1 MATFHYWS
9 RGYAAF
15 ASNTNAKL
23 GDLSAP
29 VLVTLS
35 SEIKHDQEFSV
46 TNGSTQEIFD
56 IDDDIGSFGVLG
68 ILSTQDVLLQI
79 VIDDDGD
86 NGEAFVVIKLRAN
99 FPFWLPYDDALAG
112 DGTVDLFDGTAD
124 LIERLTIKNS
134 SGSTAKV
141 RVLALA

>member
-1 MATFHYWS
+1 MSTFRYWS
-9 RGYAAF
+9 RGETSF
-15 ASNTNAKL
+15 PGSEPEL

-35 SEIKHDQEFSV
+35 SEIKHEQEFSV
-46 TNGSTQEIFD
+46 TSGSTQELFD
-56 IDDDIGSFGVLG
+56 VDDDTGSFAVLG
-68 ILSTQDVLLQI
+68 IVSTQDVLLQI

-86 NGEAFVVIKLRAN
+86 NGEAFMVIKLRAN

-112 DGTVDLFDGTAD
+112 DGTVDLFDGTSD
-124 LIERLTIKNS
+124 TIERLVVKNTS
-134 SGSTAKV
+134 SSTAKV